1 MKRYIYVLVLILLGM
16 NINAQSVWN
25 GKREAIKKG
34 SGTAE
39 DPYLIENA
47 QNLAWFAY
55 LINYDYG
62 KWVDGK
68 YFLLT
73 TDIDLKG
80 NKDNQWIPIGAG
92 GSRSDSKTL
101 NIEFDG
107 GNHKITGLYIDKDSE
122 LNDENSIWYSGNVA
136 LFSKLGNTTIKNLY
150 LEGTIQSENL
160 ACSAFSV
167 SNAGFIENCAAFVNI
182 ETNGDAAGFVVGGKD
197 NGGTI
202 RNSYNLGDINGDLA
216 GGLFCKG
223 KVIIENCYN
232 KGNVLGKEV
241 AGGLAGQLLSGSGI
255 KNAYN
260 IGNVDASTDYYG
272 AIVGQAHNSVK
283 VENTHYLNTS
293 LGKADKYAKE
303 KTADFM
309 RSQDFVNILNDNTDV
324 WAKDEDEAN
333 DGYPILLPTKH
344 LDVEEYFDTD
354 NAVSIFPNPATDYIN
369 VSGEFVSCAI
379 YDVVGNMVYSDENI
393 SDEAVNISVADYASG
408 VYFVRCLARNGGVVT
423 KKLVVK

>member
-1 MKRYIYVLVLILLGM
+1 MRVVEIFKSIEGEGIRAGLPAVFIRLAGCNLRCAYCDTKYSYDTANSVEMSIPQICDAVKKFNCNRVTLTGGEPLIH
-16 NINAQSVWN
+16 NDVD
-25 GKREAIKKG
+25 R
-34 SGTAE
+34 
-39 DPYLIENA
+39 LIWE
-47 QNLAWFAY
+47 
-55 LINYDYG
+55 
-62 KWVDGK
+62 
-68 YFLLT
+68 LT
-73 TDIDLKG
+73 HQDF
-80 NKDNQWIPIGAG
+80 
-92 GSRSDSKTL
+92 
-101 NIEFDG
+101 E
-107 GNHKITGLYIDKDSE
+107 
-122 LNDENSIWYSGNVA
+122 
-136 LFSKLGNTTIKNLY
+136 
-150 LEGTIQSENL
+150 
-160 ACSAFSV
+160 
-167 SNAGFIENCAAFVNI
+167 VNI
-182 ETNGDAAGFVVGGKD
+182 ETNGDAAGFVIGGND

-202 RNSYNLGDINGDLA
+202 RNSYNLGDINGALA

-369 VSGEFVSCAI
+369 ITGEFVSCAI